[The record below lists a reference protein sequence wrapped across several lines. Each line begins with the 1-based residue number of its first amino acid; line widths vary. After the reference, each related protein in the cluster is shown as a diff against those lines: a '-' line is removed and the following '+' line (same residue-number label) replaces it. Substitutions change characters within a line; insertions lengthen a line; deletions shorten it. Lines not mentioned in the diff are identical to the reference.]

1 MIKEKNSKIL
11 NISPLNHT
19 WILDFDG
26 TLVEHNGYKTG
37 EDKFLAGAKEFL
49 HSIPKDDFILIL
61 TAREKEARARTE
73 MFLAKH
79 KIRYNEIMFGMPM
92 GERILINDDKPSG
105 LRCAYAITPKRN
117 QGLANLKVN
126 IDEEL

>member
-1 MIKEKNSKIL
+1 MLKEKEQL
-11 NISPLNHT
+11 RLSPLGHT

-37 EDKFLAGAKEFL
+37 EDRFLAGAKEFL
-49 HSIPKDDFILIL
+49 QSIPKDDYILIV
-61 TAREKEARARTE
+61 TAREKEAREKTE
-73 MFLAKH
+73 KFLRFH
-79 KIRYNEIMFGMPM
+79 GIRYNEILFEMPM

-105 LRCAYAITPKRN
+105 LRCAYALSPERN
-117 QGLANLKVN
+117 QGLENLEIV